1 MKKELY
7 FFLLLMFYFSVINS
21 QNLSPNTTGNFTFIP
36 ESPLDDKPIEVYF
49 HIPSG
54 DITTMPIL
62 FSFHG
67 ASRNADDY
75 RDFWIDMANDNNF
88 IVIAPQFSDDYYPGL
103 GDDYL
108 MGNVYVDGDN
118 PTPQT
123 RNPENEWT
131 FSVID
136 PLFDLIVNDINGT
149 QTGYK
154 AWGHSGGAQF
164 LHRLLMFLPE
174 SRVEIAVCSNAGWYT
189 VPEYGISF
197 PYGIDNSEI
206 YESDLIN
213 IFSNK
218 LIVHLGEND
227 NDPNSA
233 GLRHNNV
240 LDNQQGLNRFDRG
253 NYFYNYSMSF
263 AEEINVFFNWEL
275 YTVPNVGHNAQEMAN
290 DALEYL
296 LAANLNVNNL
306 NPSNL
311 KFFPNPSSTHIYLNH
326 SKNFKAVIFDL
337 SGKEVINELITDKI
351 DISCLEKGNYILVL
365 KDEINTTTHIIT
377 KN

>member
-1 MKKELY
+1 
-7 FFLLLMFYFSVINS
+7 MFYFSVINS
-21 QNLSPNTTGNFTFIP
+21 QNLSPNSTGNFTFIP

-49 HIPSG
+49 HIPLG

-296 LAANLNVNNL
+296 LATNLNVNNL